1 MAAGH
6 RQGVCR
12 GVARLLAG
20 QYRQLDGLG
29 EGAVRLAAELVRFV
43 RSEESKAEPGERF
56 PGSTEVLESCFGKFK
71 QLEKQQSRGGF
82 TQLPL
87 GFGAMLARVTT
98 ASVREAME
106 ASRTADVREWA
117 ARTLGVTLFAQR
129 KQAFAGAT
137 KDG

>member
-1 MAAGH
+1 LTG
-6 RQGVCR
+6 RL
-12 GVARLLAG
+12 ARLDALAPSG
-20 QYRQLDGLG
+20 R
-29 EGAVRLAAELVRFV
+29 RLAAALVRFV
-43 RSEESKAEPGERF
+43 RSEERKAGPGERF

-82 TQLPL
+82 TQLLL
-87 GFGAMLARVTT
+87 GFGALLANVTT
-98 ASVREAME
+98 ATVREAME